1 MAIEYC
7 KNYMSGENL
16 LQELVFIG
24 FYWSWPGEK
33 IEYLS
38 ENMLPYTH
46 LCIFVFLYFVFVYFC
61 ICVSASH
68 NI

>member
-24 FYWSWPGEK
+24 FYWGWPGEK
-33 IEYLS
+33 IACLS

-46 LCIFVFLYFVFVYFC
+46 LCIFVFC
-61 ICVSASH
+61 ICVFLYLRQCQS
-68 NI
+68 

>member
-7 KNYMSGENL
+7 KNNMSGENL
-16 LQELVFIG
+16 LQELMLIG

-46 LCIFVFLYFVFVYFC
+46 LCIFVFCISVFLYLRQC
-61 ICVSASH
+61 QS
-68 NI
+68 